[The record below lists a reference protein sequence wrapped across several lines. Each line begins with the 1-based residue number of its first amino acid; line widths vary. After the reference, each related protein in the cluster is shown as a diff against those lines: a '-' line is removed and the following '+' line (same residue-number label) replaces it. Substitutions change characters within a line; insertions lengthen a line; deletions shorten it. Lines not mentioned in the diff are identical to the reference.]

1 MPSINTPKHPTRL
14 SPKTDAA
21 GHGKRYWR
29 SLDELADT
37 PEFREFVEREF
48 PNRAAG
54 YLEGPDRRQF
64 LRIMA
69 ASFGL
74 AGLTACRW
82 PKENI
87 VPYALR
93 PEGRIPGVPEQYAT
107 SMELGGIGHGLLVTS
122 YDGRPIKVEGNPS
135 HPSNQGAADVY
146 AQASV
151 LELYDPD
158 RGKYPYIKE
167 GNQSRTVSWPDLD
180 SFLRHHFSTARL
192 QGGKGFCVLSEA
204 TSSPSVR
211 ELRHRLLD
219 AFPQARWFEYESI
232 SGDNERAGT
241 QIAFGH
247 ALRVHPHLDQ
257 AKIILCL
264 DADPLG
270 AHPAKLKHVRE
281 FTRGRDPESGTMNR
295 LYAVETHGSTT
306 GSLADHRLTLPPSM
320 IEPFALALAAE
331 LIQQP
336 EIQLPTSAQAIQ
348 EVLNNAPTDAPHPE
362 WRAALIKDLISN
374 RGQSLVFVGYQQP
387 PFLHALAAWLNDLLG
402 NTGRTVTYT
411 RDELY
416 QGVTHAEAIRALTEA
431 MKSGQVETLLILGG
445 NPVYDA
451 PADLEFPALL
461 ANIPTSL
468 HLSLYRDETS
478 ALCTWYIPRAHYLEA
493 WGDTR
498 AYDGTISTI
507 QPLIE
512 PLYGGR
518 TPAELLAR
526 ILAGEITQGYEITRQ
541 TLQNLIQPADFE
553 SSWRQ
558 WLHDGVIADTAFPPV
573 TPSIQPSRI
582 AAAWKPSPT
591 EGPYEIVFIP
601 DSKLYDGRFANNG
614 WLQELP
620 DFMTKMTWDNA
631 ALLSPATANA
641 LHVQDGDLLRLKL
654 RGRQTEAAAFILPGQ
669 PPQTVTV
676 ALGYGR
682 TQAGRV
688 GTGVGFPVHALRVSG
703 AMDFSGGLTIDKT
716 GRVYQQACTQDHHAI
731 DLVGLRERGERVHE
745 LIREATLENYQA
757 DPHVFHHEEHPP
769 AQLFAEHPYEGHKW
783 GMTIDLNAC
792 TGCSACVIACQAE
805 NNIPVVGK
813 EQIRRGREM
822 HWIRIDRY
830 FSGEPEAPRVAR
842 QPVTCVHCENAP
854 CEQVCPVN
862 ATVHTHE
869 GLNVMVYNRCVGTRY
884 CSNNCPFK
892 VRRFN
897 FFNYHKHLEDT
908 EKMVFNPEVTVRS
921 RGVMEKCTYCVQ
933 RIEKAKIQA
942 KNNGRAIQDGEI
954 VPACA
959 QTCPAQAIVFGDLNN
974 PASRVSKLL
983 EHNRAYA
990 MLGGLNLK
998 PRTVYL
1004 ARVWNPNPELVEK
1017 EDDHDSPTNHG
1028 SA

>member
-1 MPSINTPKHPTRL
+1 MPSINDPIVTLPLTEEPQGR
-14 SPKTDAA
+14 
-21 GHGKRYWR
+21 RYWR
-29 SLDELADT
+29 SLDELADQ

-87 VPYALR
+87 VPYSQR
-93 PEGRIPGVPEQYAT
+93 PEGRMPGVPERYAT

-135 HPSNQGAADVY
+135 HPCNLGAADVL

-151 LELYDPD
+151 LEMYDPD
-158 RGKYPYIKE
+158 RGKYPFIKE
-167 GNQSRTVSWPDLD
+167 ENQSRTVSWPDVD
-180 SFLRHHFSTARL
+180 SFLRQHFSSARQ

-211 ELRHRLLD
+211 ELRGRLLQ
-219 AFPQARWFEYESI
+219 AFPNARWFEYESV
-232 SGDNERAGT
+232 SGDNERLGT
-241 QIAFGH
+241 RLAFGE

-270 AHPAKLKHVRE
+270 AHPAKLKHVRD
-281 FTRGRDPESGTMNR
+281 FNRGRDPESGGMSR
-295 LYAVETHGSTT
+295 LYAVESHCSTT
-306 GSLADHRLTLPPSM
+306 GSLADHRLALPPST
-320 IEPFALALAAE
+320 IQPFALALAAE
-331 LIQQP
+331 LVQHP
-336 EIQLPTSAQAIQ
+336 DMQLPASMQGIQ
-348 EVLNNAPTDAPHPE
+348 EFLKNIRAEAPHKE
-362 WRAALIKDLISN
+362 WRTALVKDLVAN
-374 RGQSLVFVGYQQP
+374 RGQCLVAVGCQQP
-387 PFLHALAAWLNDLLG
+387 PFLHALAALLNDMLG
-402 NTGRTVTYT
+402 NTGRTATYT
-411 RDELY
+411 RDEVF
-416 QGVTHAEAIRALTEA
+416 QGVSHGEAIRGLAETVKA
-431 MKSGQVETLLILGG
+431 GQVETLLILGG
-445 NPVYDA
+445 NPAYDA
-451 PADLEFPALL
+451 PADLEFSALL
-461 ANIPTSL
+461 AKIPTSL
-468 HLSLYRDETS
+468 HLSLYRNETS
-478 ALCTWYIPRAHYLEA
+478 ALCGWYIPRAHYLEA

-498 AYDGTISTI
+498 AYDGTISTV

-526 ILAGEITQGYEITRQ
+526 ILGDEITQGYEITRRI
-541 TLQNLIQPADFE
+541 LKNLLQPADFE
-553 SSWRQ
+553 ADWRQ
-558 WLHDGVIADTAFPPV
+558 WLHDGVIADTACPPV
-573 TPSIQPSRI
+573 TPTIQPSEI
-582 AAAWKPSPT
+582 AAAWKPSAS

-601 DSKLYDGRFANNG
+601 DTKLYDGRFANNG

-620 DFMTKMTWDNA
+620 DFMTKMSWDNA
-631 ALLSPATANA
+631 ALLSPATAGE
-641 LHVQDGDLLRLKL
+641 LQVQDGDLLRLKL
-654 RGRQTEAAAFILPGQ
+654 RGREAEAAVFILPGQ
-669 PPQTVTV
+669 PAKTVTV

-688 GTGVGFPVHALRVSG
+688 GNQAGFPVHALRVSD
-703 AMDFSGGLTIDKT
+703 ALNFSGGLTIEKT
-716 GRVYQQACTQDHHAI
+716 GRTYLQACTQDHHAI
-731 DLVGLRERGERVHE
+731 DVVGMRERGERIHE

-757 DPHVFHHEEHPP
+757 DPHIFHQEEHAP

-783 GMTIDLNAC
+783 GMVIDLNAC
-792 TGCSACVIACQAE
+792 TGCSACVVACQAE

-813 EQIRRGREM
+813 EQIQRGREM
-822 HWIRIDRY
+822 QWIRIDRY

-842 QPVTCVHCENAP
+842 QPVACVHCENAP

-897 FFNYHKHLEDT
+897 FFNYHKHLEET

-933 RIEKAKIQA
+933 RIEQVKIQA
-942 KNNGRAIQDGEI
+942 QNNGRTIQDGEI

-959 QTCPAQAIVFGDLNN
+959 QTCPAQAIVFGDLND
-974 PASRVSKLL
+974 PASRVSKLH

-990 MLGGLNLK
+990 MLGELNVK
-998 PRTVYL
+998 PRTAYL
-1004 ARVWNPNPELVEK
+1004 ARVWNPNPELDEK
-1017 EDDHDSPTNHG
+1017 RG
-1028 SA
+1028 

>member
-151 LELYDPD
+151 LDLYDPD
-158 RGKYPYIKE
+158 RGKYPYFKE

-241 QIAFGH
+241 QITFGH
-247 ALRVHPHLDQ
+247 ALRVHRHLDQ

-306 GSLADHRLTLPPSM
+306 GSLADHRLALPPSM

>member
-247 ALRVHPHLDQ
+247 ALRVHRHLDQ

-270 AHPAKLKHVRE
+270 AHPAKLKHVRD

-295 LYAVETHGSTT
+295 LYTVETHGSTT
-306 GSLADHRLTLPPSM
+306 GSLADHRLALPPSM

-374 RGQSLVFVGYQQP
+374 RGQSLVFVGYQQS